1 MNGYRL
7 QWCIED
13 ATRSIVHLN
22 VERSNGE
29 ISSMEQIINVHIE
42 TLPDVPEGTSRRLKN
57 MSLQYVVR
65 PALAVVLLALVPGP
79 VLAAAVTGTL
89 DFTTHWVGIFALV
102 LFVLAYALVI
112 GEETLHLR
120 KSKPVMVAAGVI
132 WGLVAFVYAQH
143 GDIHSAEA
151 AVRHNLL
158 EFAELFLFLL
168 AAMTYINT
176 MDERGVFDALRVWL
190 VSQGWSL
197 RRIFWVTGM
206 LSFAMSPIADNLT
219 TALLMATVVMAVGG
233 GERRFVVV
241 GCINVVVAANAG
253 GAFSPFG
260 DITTLMV
267 WQKGIVQ
274 IQEFLVLF
282 VPSVVNWI
290 IPAVIMSF
298 AVPAVLPERSGE
310 AARVQYG
317 AWVVVGLFILTVAM
331 AVSAHNFLHLPPVL
345 GMMTGLGL
353 LKLYGYYLK
362 RRENFGSVT
371 PGDDEFVGTALRV
384 EAEGAQSAPAASP
397 AFNIFQ
403 SLERAEWDT
412 LMFFYGI
419 ILCVGGLG
427 TLGYLG
433 LLSQIMYIDMG
444 PTAANILVGFLSAL
458 IDNIPVMFAVLQ
470 MTPEMDHGQWLL
482 VTLTA
487 GVGGSMLSIG
497 SAAGVAVMGQ
507 ARGVYT
513 FFAHLKWSWAIM
525 LGYFASVA
533 AHFAVNGSA
542 FT

>member
-1 MNGYRL
+1 
-7 QWCIED
+7 
-13 ATRSIVHLN
+13 
-22 VERSNGE
+22 
-29 ISSMEQIINVHIE
+29 
-42 TLPDVPEGTSRRLKN
+42 
-57 MSLQYVVR
+57 MSFLSLAR
-65 PALAVVLLALVPGP
+65 PALAAATLVLIPGP
-79 VLAAAVTGTL
+79 AFAAAVPGIL
-89 DFTTHWVGIFALV
+89 DFTTHWVGILALI
-102 LFVLAYALVI
+102 LFVCAYALVI
-112 GEETLHLR
+112 SEETLHLR
-120 KSKPVMVAAGVI
+120 KSKPVMLAAGLI
-132 WGLVAFVYAQH
+132 WALVALVYAQH
-143 GDIHSAEA
+143 GDVHTAEA

-190 VSQGWSL
+190 VNQGWSL
-197 RRIFWVTGM
+197 RRIFWVTGVIA
-206 LSFAMSPIADNLT
+206 FFMSPIADNLA
-219 TALLMATVVMAVGG
+219 TALLMATVVMAVGA
-233 GERRFVVV
+233 GERRFMVV

-274 IQEFLVLF
+274 FQEFLVLF
-282 VPSVVNWI
+282 VPSLVNWL
-290 IPAVIMSF
+290 IPAAIMGF
-298 AVPAVLPERSGE
+298 AVPAGTP
-310 AARVQYG
+310 ARVDEVARVEYG
-317 AWVVVGLFILTVAM
+317 AWVVVALFVLTIAM

-345 GMMTGLGL
+345 GMMTGLGM

-362 RRENFGSVT
+362 RRTDFGPVA
-371 PGDDEFVGTALRV
+371 PGDDEMLGAALEV
-384 EAEGAQSAPAASP
+384 ERGETPGAAAAPP

-433 LLSQIMYIDMG
+433 VLSQVMYIDMG

-470 MTPEMDHGQWLL
+470 MTPEMSHGQWLL

-507 ARGVYT
+507 ARGIYT
-513 FFAHLKWSWAIM
+513 FFAHLKWSWAIL
-525 LGYFASVA
+525 LGYGASIA
-533 AHFAVNGSA
+533 THFAVNGSA